1 MGSAMSERR
10 APRLSGY
17 RAVLTLAITLVVG
30 GAVLTLVIAL
40 MVGGAGLLSAPA
52 RALPDPVPPGPE
64 SLRHRLDEY
73 LALVWEKHEVPGLA
87 VAVVMDGEVA
97 YVEAL
102 GVESLS
108 APTPVTPESVFHL
121 ASVSKVFVATAILQ
135 FVERELIRLDV
146 PVVEILPYFRL
157 DDPRYTQITVEQLLS
172 HTSGMPDVKD
182 YGWDEPEY
190 DAGALE
196 RYVRSLGDW
205 KLRSAPDE
213 RFAYSNAAYE
223 VLGDIVAK
231 VSGVPF
237 EDYVKAHILVPL
249 GMRSSTFLA
258 PEVDA
263 SLRTAPH
270 RCRLVPGP
278 RETFP
283 YNRAHGP
290 SSTLQSN
297 VLDMARWAL
306 AILARGE
313 LDEQRILSDESFDEM
328 WKPRVVIRG
337 DRQMGLAWML
347 GDHRGIPFY
356 THGGR
361 DPGFAAGLVL
371 LPEPALGV
379 IVLSNCDAAPVGPI
393 LKAVTD
399 IALGY
404 APETPPVPLMTRL
417 ARGWRDLWE

>member
-1 MGSAMSERR
+1 MSGRR
-10 APRLSGY
+10 APRRPGH
-17 RAVLTLAITLVVG
+17 RVLNLAIALAAGGAIVTLALALVVG
-30 GAVLTLVIAL
+30 GADLIR
-40 MVGGAGLLSAPA
+40 APA
-52 RALPDPVPPGPE
+52 RALPDPVPPGQD

-73 LALVWEKHEVPGLA
+73 LALVLERHEVPGLA

-97 YVEAL
+97 YVGAF
-102 GVESLS
+102 GVASLS

-135 FVERELIRLDV
+135 LVERELIHLTV
-146 PVVEILPYFRL
+146 PVVEVLPYFRL

-172 HTSGMPDVKD
+172 HTSGMPDVRD
-182 YGWDEPEY
+182 YEWDAPEY

-196 RYVRSLGDW
+196 RYVRSLEDW
-205 KLRSAPDE
+205 KLRSAPGE
-213 RFAYSNAAYE
+213 SLRYSNTAFE

-237 EDYVKAHILVPL
+237 EEYVKTHILEPL
-249 GMRSSTFLA
+249 DMRSSTFLT

-297 VLDMARWAL
+297 VVDMARWAL
-306 AILARGE
+306 AMLARGE
-313 LDEQRILSDESFDEM
+313 LDGQRVLSDESFDEM
-328 WKPRVVIRG
+328 WKPRVVIRS
-337 DRQMGLAWML
+337 DRQMGLAWIL
-347 GDHRGIPFY
+347 GDRRGMPFY

-361 DPGFAAGLVL
+361 DPGFAAGFIL
-371 LPEPALGV
+371 LPEPRIGV
-379 IVLSNCDAAPVGPI
+379 IVLSNCDATPVGPI

-399 IALGY
+399 IALGHS
-404 APETPPVPLMTRL
+404 PEIPPVPLMARL